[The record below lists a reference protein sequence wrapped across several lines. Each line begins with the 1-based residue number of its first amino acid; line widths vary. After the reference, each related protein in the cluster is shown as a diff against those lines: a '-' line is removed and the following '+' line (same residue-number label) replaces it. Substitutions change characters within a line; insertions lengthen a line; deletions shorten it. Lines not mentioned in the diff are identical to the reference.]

1 MISLLFKEIRSF
13 FSSATG
19 YLVVGVF
26 LLLNGSL
33 LFVFPGGFNIL
44 EGGYAGL
51 DNLFLLA
58 PWVFMFLIPAVTMRL
73 FSEEKRTGTLE
84 LLLTQPL
91 SDIQIILA
99 KYSAGILLVVLSL
112 IPTLTYLATVYALGN
127 PVGNLDLAG
136 ALGSYFGLLLLASAY
151 VSMGILAS
159 SLTDNPVVSF
169 VLAVVLCL
177 LFYVGIDQLA
187 GFFSGGFELFLLQL
201 GINEHYVSLS
211 RGVID
216 VRDVLYFLSL
226 NAVMI
231 LSTRLVLQ
239 SRNW

>member
-1 MISLLFKEIRSF
+1 MISLLLKEIRSF

-33 LFVFPGGFNIL
+33 LFVFPGSFNIL

-91 SDIQIILA
+91 TDLNIILA
-99 KYSAGILLVVLSL
+99 KYCAGILLVVLAL
-112 IPTLTYLATVYALGN
+112 VPTLTYFITVYMLGN
-127 PVGNLDLAG
+127 PTGNLDIAG
-136 ALGSYFGLLLLASAY
+136 TMGSYFGLLLLASGY
-151 VSMGILAS
+151 VSMGVLAS

-169 VLAVVLCL
+169 VLSLLLCL
-177 LFYVGIDQLA
+177 FFYVGIDQLA
-187 GFFSGGFELFLLQL
+187 GLFSGGLELFLLQL

-211 RGVID
+211 RGVVD
-216 VRDVLYFLSL
+216 LRDVLYFLSL